1 MTQSR
6 INLPNWCKP
15 LFNKSNRY
23 CIVYGGRGSGKSHSV
38 ALTLLIQ
45 SMQEECLILC
55 AREFQSSIKDS
66 VYSLLKQLIDLH
78 NFNDHFNIT
87 QDEIRCVNGSRFIFK
102 GLRQNI
108 DNIKSLAGSTHLW
121 IEEGDTL
128 SSESW
133 RVIKP
138 TIRKDNSQIIVTF
151 NPKNADDCIYREF
164 VIDEPPLNA
173 YVCKINWC
181 DNEYLPKTLNE
192 ERLADYKKYSERG
205 DLETYNHIWE
215 GDILLNSESQV
226 MHGIWKVFEFDEPVD
241 ITPYYGLD
249 FGYSNDPTAAVRC
262 FVYDNILYITHELY
276 GRKIEIDEIGKLCE
290 QYIPDFKKSK
300 IIGDSAAPSTI
311 SFMRRQGYNIV
322 GADKGKGSVEDGI
335 AFIRAFR
342 GVAIH
347 PRCRGTINEFIKY
360 SYKIDKHSGDVTTT
374 LIDADNHAIDALRYA
389 LERLM
394 KRKMANYRVLSN
406 PANYGSLIRN

>member
-1 MTQSR
+1 MQTQ
-6 INLPNWCKP
+6 IKLPEWCKP
-15 LFNKSNRY
+15 LFDKNNRY
-23 CIVYGGRGSGKSHSV
+23 CIIYGGRGSGKSHSV
-38 ALTLLIQ
+38 ALSLLIQ
-45 SMQEECLILC
+45 AMQEECLILC

-78 NFNDHFNIT
+78 NLNDHFDIT
-87 QDEIRCVNGSRFIFK
+87 QDEIRCINGSRFIFK

-164 VIDEPPLNA
+164 VLEEPPDNA
-173 YVCKINWC
+173 YVRKVNWSS
-181 DNEYLPKTLNE
+181 NNYLPKTLDD
-192 ERLADYKKYSERG
+192 ERLADLNKYSARG
-205 DLETYNHIWE
+205 DVETYNHIWE
-215 GDILLNSESQV
+215 GYILLNSESQI
-226 MHGIWKVFEFDEPVD
+226 MNGIWQVFEFEDHPGVS
-241 ITPYYGLD
+241 PYYGLD
-249 FGYSNDPTAAVRC
+249 FGYSNDPTAAIRC
-262 FVYDNILYITHELY
+262 YVHDNILYITHELY
-276 GRKIEIDEIGKLCE
+276 GRKIEIDEIGQLCE
-290 QYIPDFKKSK
+290 KYIPGFKKNK
-300 IIGDSAAPSTI
+300 IIADSSAPSTI

-322 GADKGKGSVEDGI
+322 GAVKGKGSIEDGI
-335 AFIRAFR
+335 AFIRSFR

-360 SYKIDKHSGDVTTT
+360 SYKIDKHSGDVTATI
-374 LIDADNHAIDALRYA
+374 IDANNHAIDATRYA
-389 LERLM
+389 VERIM
-394 KRKMANYRVLSN
+394 RRSMANYKVLAN
-406 PANYGSLIRN
+406 PANYGSLVG